1 MSTIKEELQECVCGD
16 WYPADECYE
25 LYGGGYVHEDDTDD
39 YVELAGECGDNLY
52 CHQDEVIMCECT
64 GEWYPEDCFTD
75 YEIEFDHYDEVYRFT
90 DNMLWGY
97 YERGSE
103 GWFSER
109 ADYSYSN
116 NNDVYFMT
124 EYVAERMGYI
134 YSDNRED
141 WIHED
146 DWDEDEDGDGGAE
159 WDNTWNGT
167 NEKKLHKTFGM
178 PYTFGVEIET
188 CDGYMDFNAD
198 LNLKAVHDGSI
209 DGKEYVTGCLKG
221 NSGVNQLQ
229 AICKS
234 ISDSGCTVDSTCG
247 IHVHIG
253 GANFNRR
260 FSILSIMLGSMLE
273 NEIFSMLPK
282 SRSKSSYCLKIPNKF
297 YKLRTVNK
305 RLYPRTHKR
314 MLKLLSEYVY
324 AEDSNFDSINNKKGH
339 HPYGRYCS
347 SRYKWLNLNNCSYE
361 KTGPDTIEFRCHS
374 GSKDFEKI
382 YNWILI
388 CMCFVRYVENNSRQ
402 IIESYN
408 AWINGHRPHEVS
420 GGVTLRDIVSEGLG
434 KDGMFLLEYID
445 KRKDKFLKQD

>member
-1 MSTIKEELQECVCGD
+1 M
-16 WYPADECYE
+16 
-25 LYGGGYVHEDDTDD
+25 
-39 YVELAGECGDNLY
+39 
-52 CHQDEVIMCECT
+52 
-64 GEWYPEDCFTD
+64 
-75 YEIEFDHYDEVYRFT
+75 
-90 DNMLWGY
+90 
-97 YERGSE
+97 
-103 GWFSER
+103 
-109 ADYSYSN
+109 
-116 NNDVYFMT
+116 
-124 EYVAERMGYI
+124 
-134 YSDNRED
+134 
-141 WIHED
+141 
-146 DWDEDEDGDGGAE
+146 
-159 WDNTWNGT
+159 
-167 NEKKLHKTFGM
+167 
-178 PYTFGVEIET
+178 
-188 CDGYMDFNAD
+188 
-198 LNLKAVHDGSI
+198 
-209 DGKEYVTGCLKG
+209 
-221 NSGVNQLQ
+221 LQ
-229 AICKS
+229 AICES

-297 YKLRTVNK
+297 YQLRTVNK
-305 RLYPRTHKR
+305 RLYPRTYKR

-324 AEDSNFDSINNKKGH
+324 AEDSNFDSTNNKKGH

-347 SRYKWLNLNNCSYE
+347 SRYKWLNLNNCSYD

-374 GSKDFEKI
+374 ASKDFEKI
-382 YNWILI
+382 YNWVLI

-445 KRKDKFLKQD
+445 KRKNKFLKQD

>member
-16 WYPADECYE
+16 FYPPEECRK
-25 LYGGGYVHEDDTDD
+25 LYNGGFVHKDKDD
-39 YVELAGECGDNLY
+39 YVMLSTECDSLWM
-52 CHQDEVIMCECT
+52 HADEVIYCDCN
-64 GEWYPEDCFTD
+64 GEYYPVDEYSDF
-75 YEIEFDHYDEVYRFT
+75 EIEFDNYDEVYRFT

-109 ADYSYSN
+109 ADYSYSS

-134 YSDNRED
+134 YSENRED

-159 WDNTWNGT
+159 WDNTWNSS
-167 NEKKLHKTFGM
+167 NEKRFNKTFGM

-188 CDGYMDFNAD
+188 CDGYMDFQNE
-198 LNLKAVHDGSI
+198 LNLKAVSDGSI

-221 NSGVNQLQ
+221 NSGVNMLQ
-229 AICKS
+229 AICKKLS
-234 ISDSGCTVDSTCG
+234 YFNCSVDSSCG

-253 GANFNRR
+253 GARFNRR

-297 YKLRTVNK
+297 YELRTVNK
-305 RLYPRTHKR
+305 RLYPRTYKR

-324 AEDSNFDSINNKKGH
+324 SEESSFGSHNNKKGH

-382 YNWILI
+382 YNWVLI

-408 AWINGHRPHEVS
+408 AWINGHRPHESS

-434 KDGMFLLEYID
+434 KDANVLLEYID